1 MPHTPSLKYFEVT
14 DYKGEYE
21 TDGADDS
28 YSFDFK
34 DMPNLE
40 EADISSTYPD
50 IYKFVRSV
58 TSVKRLSLCIRVNAE
73 EALYPDGIVFNQ
85 LENLKLCPCDSNWS
99 KLFVRLLKDS
109 PNLRELEVSLNEG
122 HTKCCVDPQV
132 SLENQL
138 NFVPECLL
146 SSLQT
151 FKWTGIHG
159 SLKVMD
165 LAKYILRN
173 ARCLK
178 TATILFQPALETER
192 ETMIQ
197 ELLLSFRDMDKISR
211 LPDDLLVKVL
221 LFLPTKIAVSTSIL
235 SKRWEFLWMWL
246 PKLEY
251 HNTNYSASEEQRLR
265 SFINLNLQLHR
276 APIIESLRLKFSLG
290 RSIKPQN
297 IKQWIIIAV
306 FRCVRE
312 LSINLFPLY
321 CIENPA
327 KLPSSLYISK
337 SLVILK
343 LKDQILVD
351 VPRMAYLPSL
361 KYLLLKRVTYKDS
374 NSLHQLLSSCPILEN
389 LVVERDE
396 YNHDET
402 LSITVSSLQR
412 LTLKISRGGSF
423 DELVINTPSLKYFKL
438 TDYLGE
444 CETELD
450 DDSYSYVFKDM
461 PKLEEA
467 HIDSTYPDI
476 GKFVRSITSVKR
488 LSLCVKVNAEEA
500 LYREGICFK
509 QLEHLK
515 LCPCD
520 SNWSK
525 LLARLL
531 KDSPN
536 LRELEIKLNKDHKAS
551 FDDPAC
557 LENQLNYVVQSSIPS
572 LERFTWT
579 WIYDRKT
586 R

>member
-1 MPHTPSLKYFEVT
+1 
-14 DYKGEYE
+14 
-21 TDGADDS
+21 
-28 YSFDFK
+28 
-34 DMPNLE
+34 MPNLE

-109 PNLRELEVSLNEG
+109 PNLRELEVSLNEVRSYKMLCG
-122 HTKCCVDPQV
+122 TQV

-235 SKRWEFLWMWL
+235 SKQWEFLWMWL

-351 VPRMAYLPSL
+351 VPRMVYLPSL

-374 NSLHQLLSSCPILEN
+374 NSLHQLLSSCPVLEN

-450 DDSYSYVFKDM
+450 DDSYSYVFKDI

-488 LSLCVKVNAEEA
+488 LSLCVKVNAEE
-500 LYREGICFK
+500 
-509 QLEHLK
+509 
-515 LCPCD
+515 
-520 SNWSK
+520 
-525 LLARLL
+525 
-531 KDSPN
+531 DSPN

-557 LENQLNYVVQSSIPS
+557 LENQLYYVVQSSIPS

-579 WIYDRKT
+579 WIYGSQNEIDYLEKLKKRLLLT
-586 R
+586 NWQNLV

>member
-1 MPHTPSLKYFEVT
+1 
-14 DYKGEYE
+14 
-21 TDGADDS
+21 
-28 YSFDFK
+28 
-34 DMPNLE
+34 MPNLE

-99 KLFVRLLKDS
+99 KLFVRLLKYS

-374 NSLHQLLSSCPILEN
+374 NSLHQLLSSCPVLKN

-488 LSLCVKVNAEEA
+488 LSLCVKVNAEE
-500 LYREGICFK
+500 
-509 QLEHLK
+509 
-515 LCPCD
+515 
-520 SNWSK
+520 
-525 LLARLL
+525 
-531 KDSPN
+531 DSPN

-579 WIYDRKT
+579 WIYGSQNEIDYLEKLKKRLLLT
-586 R
+586 NWQNLV

>member
-109 PNLRELEVSLNEG
+109 PNLRELEVSLNE
-122 HTKCCVDPQV
+122 
-132 SLENQL
+132 
-138 NFVPECLL
+138 
-146 SSLQT
+146 
-151 FKWTGIHG
+151 
-159 SLKVMD
+159 
-165 LAKYILRN
+165 
-173 ARCLK
+173 
-178 TATILFQPALETER
+178 PALETER

-351 VPRMAYLPSL
+351 VPRMVYLPSL

-374 NSLHQLLSSCPILEN
+374 NSLHQLICSCPVLEN

-579 WIYDRKT
+579 WLYGSQNEIDYLEKLKKRLLLT
-586 R
+586 NWQNLV

>member
-1 MPHTPSLKYFEVT
+1 
-14 DYKGEYE
+14 
-21 TDGADDS
+21 
-28 YSFDFK
+28 
-34 DMPNLE
+34 MPNLE

-165 LAKYILRN
+165 LAKYISRN

-374 NSLHQLLSSCPILEN
+374 NSLHQLLSSCPVLEN

-423 DELVINTPSLKYFKL
+423 DELVINTLSLKYFKL

-488 LSLCVKVNAEEA
+488 LSLCVKVNAEE
-500 LYREGICFK
+500 
-509 QLEHLK
+509 
-515 LCPCD
+515 
-520 SNWSK
+520 
-525 LLARLL
+525 
-531 KDSPN
+531 DSPN

-579 WIYDRKT
+579 WIYGSQNEIDYLEKLKKRLLLT
-586 R
+586 NWQNLV